1 MDTEYPTVEKN
12 DIWEVKKRCPFS
24 SEYLMGRCLRGL
36 CIMTVL
42 LVITWWYDRP
52 YIHLMLRQKSVIS
65 VTLGL
70 HAVCSPTGGLAH
82 VVSKSRAGDFPSIQW
97 LSLCLPKAA
106 YLNLFIVCSTVLVS
120 SLWEVIFLLSVAA
133 VDSDSR
139 SSLSPTFHSYFSSSI
154 RKKNPASSLA
164 MLNSGQIFSR

>member
-1 MDTEYPTVEKN
+1 MIFERWKKDAHSPQS
-12 DIWEVKKRCPFS
+12 IWWEGVWGVCV
-24 SEYLMGRCLRGL
+24 
-36 CIMTVL
+36 MTAL

-154 RKKNPASSLA
+154 RKKKSCL
-164 MLNSGQIFSR
+164 QFSYVKLWADF